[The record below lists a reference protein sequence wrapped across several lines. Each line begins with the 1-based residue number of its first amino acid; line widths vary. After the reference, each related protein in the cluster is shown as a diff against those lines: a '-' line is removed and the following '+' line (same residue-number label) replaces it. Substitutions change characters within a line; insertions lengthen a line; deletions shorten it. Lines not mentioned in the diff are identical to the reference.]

1 MHKKLIIN
9 LIRAHCDGNNP
20 EFRHTAEDIAAE
32 FEKAGDIDL
41 ALYIRAQFSE
51 VNTFTVPTDHFSE
64 SFTRLFPEFSPLALP
79 EDVFTELTRVL
90 SRVRDGSVRTIL
102 LCGPTGTG
110 KTETAKHLARL
121 MHRDLYVVHWPS
133 EANDHGDQQCQ
144 TVDAVF
150 DEMNRV
156 MFSGGKCFL
165 FDDLEDLVKDEAH
178 KQDNFAAV
186 MGQQLEAM
194 NDDQV
199 VIATIDS
206 LDRLDCALADAFDVV
221 VDLDRYSQA
230 DLMEVADKL
239 LDYELRFLKESVFN
253 RELFHK
259 ILRLKQPIPYPG
271 ELKGW
276 IQTAVRLDASK
287 SGKGGLRVLY
297 QLLTRDSPKTDHD
310 LLKLGFA
317 EWEIKMLTAGASREG
332 SSSKR
337 S

>member
-20 EFRHTAEDIAAE
+20 EFRHTAEEIAAE

-41 ALYIRAQFSE
+41 ALYIRAQFLE
-51 VNTFTVPTDHFSE
+51 ANTFTVPTDHFSE

-79 EDVFTELTRVL
+79 EDVFIDLTAVL
-90 SRVRDGSVRTIL
+90 RRVRDGSVRRIL

-110 KTETAKHLARL
+110 KTDTAKHFARL
-121 MHRDLYVVHWPS
+121 MHRDLYAVHWPL
-133 EANDHGDQQCQ
+133 A
-144 TVDAVF
+144 VDGRVEQLRQEVDVLF
-150 DEMNRV
+150 DEMNRA

-165 FDDLEDLVKDEAH
+165 FEDLEDLVKDEAH
-178 KQDNFAAV
+178 KQDNFPAV
-186 MGQQLEAM
+186 LAQQLEAM

-206 LDRLDCALADAFDVV
+206 LDRLYRTLADVFDVI
-221 VDLDRYSQA
+221 VDLDRYTQE
-230 DLMEVADKL
+230 DLIEVADKL
-239 LDYELRFLKESVFN
+239 LDYELRFLKESFCN

-259 ILRLKQPIPYPG
+259 ILRLKRPIPYPG
-271 ELKGW
+271 ELKRW

-287 SGKGGLRVLY
+287 SGKGSLRVLY
-297 QLLTRDSPKTDHD
+297 QLLTRNAPKTDHD
-310 LLKLGFA
+310 LRKLGFD
-317 EWEIKMLTAGASREG
+317 EREIKMLTAGASREG

>member
-9 LIRAHCDGNNP
+9 LIRAHWDGNNP
-20 EFRHTAEDIAAE
+20 EFRRTAEEIAAE
-32 FEKAGDIDL
+32 FEKTGELDL

-64 SFTRLFPEFSPLALP
+64 NFTRIFPEFSPLALP
-79 EDVFTELTRVL
+79 DAVFTELTAVLQRVL
-90 SRVRDGSVRTIL
+90 DGSVRRIL
-102 LCGPTGTG
+102 LCGPRGTG

-121 MHRDLYVVHWPS
+121 LHRDLYAVHWSSAAS
-133 EANDHGDQQCQ
+133 EHGDRQCQ
-144 TVDAVF
+144 AVEAVF
-150 DEMNRV
+150 DEMNRA

-165 FDDLEDLVKDEAH
+165 LENLEDLVNGDENDREGIALVL
-178 KQDNFAAV
+178 A
-186 MGQQLEAM
+186 QQLEAM

-206 LDRLDCALADAFDVV
+206 LDRLDRALADAFDVV
-221 VDLDRYSQA
+221 VDLDRYSQV
-230 DLMEVADKL
+230 DLIEVADKL

-259 ILRLKQPIPYPG
+259 ILRLKRPIPFPG

-276 IQTAVRLDASK
+276 IQTAVRLDTSK
-287 SGKGGLRVLY
+287 SGKGSLIVLY

-310 LLKLGFA
+310 LLKLGFD
-317 EWEIKMLTAGASREG
+317 EWEIKMLTAGVSRED

-337 S
+337 T